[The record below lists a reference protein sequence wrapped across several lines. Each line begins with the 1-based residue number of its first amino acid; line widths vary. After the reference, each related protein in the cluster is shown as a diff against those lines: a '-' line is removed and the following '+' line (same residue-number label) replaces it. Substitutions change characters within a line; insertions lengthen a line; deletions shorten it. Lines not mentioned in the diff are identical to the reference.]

1 MRLEFGDDPVGDV
14 RIVPSGRSPAAGDGS
29 APPGPDADAPVG
41 GPIEVEGDWRSLD
54 FAQLAEVKKLEAE
67 RAQLLAEVAELESK
81 KEQQNDPGYIRAQAR
96 SRLGFVFPGER
107 AYNVYFA
114 DDPPP
119 PSIESVEESASEGPW
134 YVDLWREISVKTIIE
149 EAPPMHL
156 PIAPARSSK
165 ACSHRRDMCAHA
177 SRSSRTTRS
186 ASAP

>member
-1 MRLEFGDDPVGDV
+1 VYARRVA
-14 RIVPSGRSPAAGDGS
+14 RRTAARQAAGAQGRWS
-29 APPGPDADAPVG
+29 TRRTVVLLLVAGALLLTLVMPL
-41 GPIEVEGDWRSLD
+41 RTY
-54 FAQLAEVKKLEAE
+54 FAQLSEVKELEAE

-81 KEQQNDPGYIRAQAR
+81 KEQQSDPGYIRAQAR

-119 PSIESVEESASEGPW
+119 PSIESVEESSSEGPW

-156 PIAPARSSK
+156 PIAPIEQ
-165 ACSHRRDMCAHA
+165 D
-177 SRSSRTTRS
+177 S
-186 ASAP
+186 ADPQGGTP